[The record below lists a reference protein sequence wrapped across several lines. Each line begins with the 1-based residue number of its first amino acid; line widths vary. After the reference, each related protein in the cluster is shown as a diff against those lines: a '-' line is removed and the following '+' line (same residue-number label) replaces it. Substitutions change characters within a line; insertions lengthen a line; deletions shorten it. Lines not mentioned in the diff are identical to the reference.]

1 MGLRLTHLI
10 PAHVRH
16 LQALA
21 QVSVAICKAH
31 HLARKYAQAL
41 NTAIFFAMTH
51 QCLHA
56 NTDTQKRGATADN
69 FTYCLIQPTL
79 VQLSHTV
86 TDSAHTRKDNSVGS
100 GNHCRVRGDYYLL
113 TTSDFL
119 KRFRHGVQV
128 THTVIKDGDGL
139 SHNQPFSVSVPLV
152 DGVMFAIR
160 SSASTAMR
168 RARPNALNTVSA
180 WWCAFLPRKLS
191 MCTVSMPWLTMP

>member
-1 MGLRLTHLI
+1 MSHICSFFFRAADGIRDADVTG
-10 PAHVRH
+10 V
-16 LQALA
+16 QTCALP
-21 QVSVAICKAH
+21 I
-31 HLARKYAQAL
+31 
-41 NTAIFFAMTH
+41 
-51 QCLHA
+51 
-56 NTDTQKRGATADN
+56 
-69 FTYCLIQPTL
+69 
-79 VQLSHTV
+79 
-86 TDSAHTRKDNSVGS
+86 
-100 GNHCRVRGDYYLL
+100 YLL
-113 TTSDFL
+113 TPSDFL